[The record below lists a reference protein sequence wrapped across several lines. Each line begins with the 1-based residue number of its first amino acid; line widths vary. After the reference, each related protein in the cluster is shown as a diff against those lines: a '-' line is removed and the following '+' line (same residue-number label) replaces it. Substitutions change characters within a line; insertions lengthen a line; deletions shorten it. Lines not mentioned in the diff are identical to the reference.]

1 MRAPFLVVLALAAS
15 AAAGEEKNTGEA
27 FVVAIAN
34 SDLAAVKA
42 LVEAGNPADTPIVY
56 GESRETPL
64 LKAAD
69 AGKTDIVKYL
79 ISKGAN
85 VNFRTRDFGRT
96 PLMMAV
102 SRGFDDVVEILLK
115 AGADPKVR
123 DHTGDTAFALAA
135 LEGQYEIAEVLLKA
149 GEDVNGSDDSGN
161 TWLTSCGTTGNPTCM
176 RWLVAH
182 GADVNKVSGL
192 QYGGSTALTSA
203 AMVGNAESVRTL
215 LELGANPHLKMK
227 DGGTALSHAQES
239 KNAEVV
245 ALVQAALAKA
255 PPAAPAP
262 RRTAPATGAA
272 PAKKPS
278 PHP

>member
-1 MRAPFLVVLALAAS
+1 MRMLSVAALAFAAATAVS
-15 AAAGEEKNTGEA
+15 AAETNPGEA
-27 FVVAIAN
+27 FATAIAN

-42 LVEAGNPADTPIVY
+42 LVEGGNPADTPIVY

-64 LKAAD
+64 LKASD

-85 VNFRTRDFGRT
+85 VNFRTAQFGQT
-96 PLMMAV
+96 PLIEAV
-102 SRGFDDVVEILLK
+102 GRGFDDIVDVLLK
-115 AGADPKVR
+115 AGADPGIK
-123 DHTGDTAFALAA
+123 DHTGYPAFALAVM
-135 LEGQYEIAEVLLKA
+135 EGQYDIAEVLLKA
-149 GEDVNGSDDSGN
+149 GGNVNGTDDYGN
-161 TWLTSCGTTGNPTCM
+161 TWLSGCATTGNPTGM

-215 LELGANPHLKMK
+215 LELGANPRLTMK

-245 ALVQAALAKA
+245 ELIKAALAKA
-255 PPAAPAP
+255 PPPAGP
-262 RRTAPATGAA
+262 KPAA